1 MKLLEKHPQFATAR
15 KITKLLRSNGHEALF
30 AGGCV
35 RDAFL
40 QRPARDIDIA
50 TSATPDQVERLFE
63 KTVAVGKSFGVIR
76 VILDGFDIEVA
87 TFRKDGLYVDG
98 RRPETVQFSSRKEDA
113 ERRDFTMNALF
124 YDESTG
130 QLYDDVGG
138 VNDLKEHLIRAVGT
152 AEKRFEEDHL
162 RLLRAV
168 RFSGELDFLI
178 ENDTWKALS
187 LCSDLIRTVSGERIH
202 AEITKLVHGH
212 AIQRGMETLYQSGLL
227 AEMLGHERLRWVPL
241 QPFLQGP
248 GDERWWFFWR
258 WLMAV
263 DESLKTLVELKEVW
277 ERWRFSNQEKTKFA
291 RLLET
296 SLQVQ
301 WQKMRRGELLE
312 NYFDADFQ
320 LGLKLSL
327 RIDHPGEDM
336 ESQAEWLEAR
346 FHELGQ
352 KKPEALIKA
361 QDLMDKKQG
370 QTLGAALKEAYFL
383 QLENP
388 TLTKENLL
396 QKVEA

>member
-1 MKLLEKHPQFATAR
+1 MKLLETHPQFATAR
-15 KITKLLRSNGHEALF
+15 KITSLLRSHGHEALF

-50 TSATPDQVERLFE
+50 TSATPEQVEQLFE
-63 KTVAVGKSFGVIR
+63 KTVAVGKVFGVIR

-130 QLYDDVGG
+130 QLFDDVGG
-138 VNDLKEHLIRAVGT
+138 VSDLQNHLIRAVGL

-178 ENDTWKALS
+178 ENDTWKALN
-187 LCSDLIRTVSGERIH
+187 LCSDLIKTVSGERIH
-202 AEITKLVHGH
+202 DEVIKLVHGH
-212 AIQRGMETLYQSGLL
+212 AIQRGLETLYQSGLL

-263 DESLKTLVELKEVW
+263 DDSLKTIADLRDIW
-277 ERWRFSNQEKTKFA
+277 ERWRFSNQEKLKFS

-296 SLQVQ
+296 SFLPGWAQL
-301 WQKMRRGELLE
+301 RRGELLE
-312 NYFDADFQ
+312 NYFDPDYR
-320 LGLKLSL
+320 LGLKLML
-327 RIDHPGEDM
+327 RVNKSTEEMDA
-336 ESQAEWLEAR
+336 QAEWLEAR
-346 FHELGQ
+346 FQELEQ
-352 KKPEALIKA
+352 KKPEPLVRA
-361 QDLMDKKQG
+361 QDFIGKKQG
-370 QTLGAALKEAYFL
+370 AALGLALKEAFFL
-383 QLENP
+383 QLEDSRQ
-388 TLTKENLL
+388 TKEDLL
-396 QKVEA
+396 RKVEA